1 MSFLEKQKER
11 GAFFTPQP
19 LAQFLADWAIRSP
32 GELVLEP
39 SCGEAVFLEA
49 AGRRIDIISPGND
62 RTRLHL
68 RGVELYAPDRGVLRT
83 QLV

>member
-1 MSFLEKQKER
+1 MSLLAEEKGR

-32 GELVLEP
+32 NDLVLEP

-49 AGRRIDIISPGND
+49 AGRRIDIISPVNV
-62 RTRLHL
+62 RATCHL
-68 RGVELYAPDRGVLRT
+68 RGIEIHSPSGESRRISAI
-83 QLV
+83 